1 MQPWQLA
8 FLGQHEL
15 PRELTAF
22 ELGYFFSFNDAE
34 RRAIRTRRRPLNQ
47 LGAARLASSLSAN
60 PYAVVFH
67 DPELPG

>member
-22 ELGYFFSFNDAE
+22 ELRYFFFFNDAE
-34 RRAIRTRRRPLNQ
+34 R
-47 LGAARLASSLSAN
+47 LASN
-60 PYAVVFH
+60 PRQEGKDALVWTNAC
-67 DPELPG
+67 LT

>member
-22 ELGYFFSFNDAE
+22 ELCYFFSFNDWVFGPN
-34 RRAIRTRRRPLNQ
+34 RRKSALAIGGCVEPENLLGRQ
-47 LGAARLASSLSAN
+47 LLA
-60 PYAVVFH
+60 
-67 DPELPG
+67 